1 MATMFVNDHRF
12 RIQFLSMAEIFIL
25 TVIGTGNFVQK
36 LFQVREDRD
45 NTVLP
50 Y

>member
-12 RIQFLSMAEIFIL
+12 RVQFLIMAETFIL
-25 TVIGTGNFVQK
+25 TGIGTGNFIQK

-45 NTVLP
+45 ITVLP